1 MISRFELSP
10 EQIKIKEILRD
21 RRFIEIEL
29 YVVSDAEPNR
39 NGSCFTLESMNRCL
53 DSFTNMPILGY
64 FNEYGDFE
72 GHNAK
77 PGYDAELQNEFWDN
91 ENGEQI
97 LGFMRESD
105 ERRIVTKDN
114 LHWIYCTAMIYTQY
128 NYRQVKRLL
137 KDKRKKISIE
147 VNFKDTEVRND
158 IVYVKDFEVLGIT
171 ILGSRK
177 GAPVIEGIPGAHLS
191 VLDKVGRL
199 DEQRTAIC
207 FAYHELEGKDKKEDG
222 DLAKNDVGAK
232 HALKIDRSKRAMSDS
247 DWGAVDKAALRKEV
261 VEAKNFKEIA
271 PYVFLDL
278 REGWEDG
285 EVSKLKYP
293 VMQLKGQTL
302 VYNREALGVAK
313 GYAEKNHEE
322 EVLKKLK
329 EIYEHLDLRFEAD
342 ENFDCGDFCDLYEN
356 AEQPCEQCGQTPCVC
371 ENKFEEGLMSVVAE
385 ENDDHDDDDDHDDH
399 DDDNHDDDDDH
410 DNDGHDDDDHDDDI
424 DDENDDHDDDCD
436 DDDPDEDNRDDRD
449 DDKEQYKKLQEE
461 CDTLR
466 MQCKNY
472 EDMCKQYTLD
482 CEAYEKRCAEYESE
496 IEKLKEELSKCADY
510 DQNKQE
516 LEALRN
522 RLAEIER
529 AEQLQFIADVQ
540 CKMNLS
546 EGDIAAVCEK
556 CNKGEYNSKEEI
568 ERDIAVIVY
577 QRECKKAE
585 AATTKRFETPLS
597 ASVPQSQTKVDRKNL
612 PITERL
618 KQNISKNK

>member
-1 MISRFELSP
+1 MISKFELSP

-29 YVVSDAEPNR
+29 YVLSDAEPNR

-97 LGFMRESD
+97 LGVMRESD

-137 KDKRKKISIE
+137 KDRRKKISIE

-177 GAPVIEGIPGAHLS
+177 GVPVREGIPNAHLS

-199 DEQRTAIC
+199 DDQRTAIC
-207 FAYHELEGKDKKEDG
+207 FAYHELEGKNKKEDG

-247 DWGAVDKAALRKEV
+247 DWGAVDKSALRKEV

-329 EIYEHLDLRFEAD
+329 EIYEHLDLRFETD
-342 ENFDCGDFCDLYEN
+342 ENFDCNDFCDLYESG
-356 AEQPCEQCGQTPCVC
+356 EQPCEQCGQTPCVC
-371 ENKFEEGLMSVVAE
+371 ENNPNEVSTPVVAE
-385 ENDDHDDDDDHDDH
+385 ENDDHDDDNH
-399 DDDNHDDDDDH
+399 DDDGHDDDHHDDDDDH
-410 DNDGHDDDDHDDDI
+410 DDDDHGDDGHDDDDHG
-424 DDENDDHDDDCD
+424 
-436 DDDPDEDNRDDRD
+436 DRD

-461 CDTLR
+461 CDMLR
-466 MQCKNY
+466 MQCKDY
-472 EDMCKQYTLD
+472 EDMCKQYALD
-482 CEAYEKRCAEYESE
+482 CEAYEKRCAEYDSK
-496 IEKLKEELSKCADY
+496 IEKLEEELSKYADY

-516 LEALRN
+516 LEALRS

-546 EGDIAAVCEK
+546 EGDIVEVREK
-556 CNKGEYNSKEEI
+556 CNRGEYTSKEEI

-577 QRECKKAE
+577 QRECKRAE
-585 AATTKRFETPLS
+585 AATAKRFETSLS
-597 ASVPQSQTKVDRKNL
+597 ASAPQSRAKVDRKNL

>member
-53 DSFTNMPILGY
+53 DSFINMPILGY

-105 ERRIVTKDN
+105 ERRIVTKAN

-128 NYRQVKRLL
+128 NYRQVRRLL

-147 VNFKDTEVRND
+147 VNFKDTEICND

-247 DWGAVDKAALRKEV
+247 DWGAVDKVALRKEV

-342 ENFDCGDFCDLYEN
+342 ENFDCGDFCDLYES

-371 ENKFEEGLMSVVAE
+371 ENHFDERLMPVIKE
-385 ENDDHDDDDDHDDH
+385 ENDGHDDEHDDDGH
-399 DDDNHDDDDDH
+399 DDDNGDDDH
-410 DNDGHDDDDHDDDI
+410 EDDEDDDDHDDD
-424 DDENDDHDDDCD
+424 
-436 DDDPDEDNRDDRD
+436 DPDKGNRDDRD

-472 EDMCKQYTLD
+472 EDLCKQYTLD

-496 IEKLKEELSKCADY
+496 IGKLKEELSRCADY

-546 EGDIAAVCEK
+546 EEDIATVYEK

-568 ERDIAVIVY
+568 ERDIAVVVY
-577 QRECKKAE
+577 WRECKKAE
-585 AATTKRFETPLS
+585 AATTQRFETPLS